1 MFTNSYGGSWYLEQ
15 HSSIII
21 SCGILNLIN
30 CFRSWFR
37 PISLFD
43 LWQFEVAKTWNCIF
57 LFCRRFMH
65 TFIGRRL
72 TQFSRCLNLA
82 AIVLRDRL
90 RVLGHKS
97 PKKTLLCAFPAPVLM
112 KTFLQL
118 FDKAPSNIFLWEK
131 KQCLI
136 RTDKTNKVT
145 GVFNAK
151 RWHSCHDS

>member
-1 MFTNSYGGSWYLEQ
+1 MFTNSYGESWYLEQ

-30 CFRSWFR
+30 CFRSWFL

-43 LWQFEVAKTWNCIF
+43 LCQFEVAKSWNF
-57 LFCRRFMH
+57 LFHFFFAEGFLH

-82 AIVLRDRL
+82 AILLRDRL

-97 PKKTLLCAFPAPVLM
+97 PKKTLLRAFPAPVLM
-112 KTFLQL
+112 KTSLRL
-118 FDKAPSNIFLWEK
+118 FGKAPSNNSLGEK
-131 KQCLI
+131 M
-136 RTDKTNKVT
+136 
-145 GVFNAK
+145 
-151 RWHSCHDS
+151 SY